1 MSLKQKEEITIWAFK
16 DGKKGHEKQIE
27 ALIYEFSTRTK
38 VQVVEIDC
46 STNFKNWPQ
55 NFKDY
60 PEGSGAGSGSGAT
73 TCLLLREAR
82 EIASDSLGLISD
94 FRRGRPD
101 ILLSCLIG

>member
-1 MSLKQKEEITIWAFK
+1 MNILWIK

-60 PEGSGAGSGSGAT
+60 PDILIGAGNKT
-73 TCLLLREAR
+73 YPLLLDTKKYQKNNTKTVAVLTP
-82 EIASDSLGLISD
+82 SFKKDK
-94 FRRGRPD
+94 F
-101 ILLSCLIG
+101 

>member
-60 PEGSGAGSGSGAT
+60 PDILIGAGNKT
-73 TCLLLREAR
+73 HHFMLQVKDHLKL
-82 EIASDSLGLISD
+82 SLIH
-94 FRRGRPD
+94 
-101 ILLSCLIG
+101 I